1 MKHKIYKTMALV
13 FLIGIGGI
21 ALLTVLPLQ
30 KELFALGAAA
40 IVCAA
45 VAVCLLE
52 LVSLRKL
59 LVEQAEQVLDTL
71 DDMIAEKEEI
81 RFPEY
86 HDTLTVKIQDRMKQ
100 YHEIMLHTKET
111 SRKEKETVQ
120 SMVSDIAH
128 QARTPA
134 ANIRMFAEILGR
146 KNIPEEKRQQF
157 LTMMEE
163 QTEKLHFLMEA
174 MTKMSRLE
182 TGLVSLHRKR
192 QPLLDTLAEAVS
204 EVMPKALKKEITV
217 TVSCPDSVELI
228 HDRRWMV
235 EAIFNL
241 LDNAVKYTGPGGR
254 VKIDAGQGQFY
265 TKIDIADTG
274 RGIAAGH
281 LNHVFKRFYRE
292 PEAEGEDGIG
302 LGLHLAKEIIELE
315 KGYISVASVV
325 GEGTTFSVYLL
336 NEPDPHG

>member
-100 YHEIMLHTKET
+100 YHEIMLHTRET
-111 SRKEKETVQ
+111 SRREKETVQ

-146 KNIPEEKRQQF
+146 KNIP
-157 LTMMEE
+157 
-163 QTEKLHFLMEA
+163 